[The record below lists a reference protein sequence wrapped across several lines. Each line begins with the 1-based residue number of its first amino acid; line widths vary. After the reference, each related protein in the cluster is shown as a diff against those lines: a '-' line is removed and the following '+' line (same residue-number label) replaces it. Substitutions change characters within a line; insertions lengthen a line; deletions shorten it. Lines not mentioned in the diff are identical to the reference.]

1 MGITFHNQLDK
12 KSLKIV
18 QLKKHIL
25 RGNQIFK
32 YLVSSFFKERTFQ
45 IYLNQFVMNEII
57 SYFSTIPS
65 SHRSLI
71 LVGGITFFWIIENT
85 FPLFQMK
92 YHKWQHA
99 GINFFLT
106 FTTIIVNFVLAFIL
120 IKTASWTTENHF
132 GILQWLPEI
141 PIWLYTIIGLL
152 LLDLIGAYLV
162 HFIEHKVKFL
172 WRFHIIHHT
181 DTWIDTTTANRH
193 HPGES
198 IIRFVFTTLG
208 VLVVGSPMWMVFLYQ
223 TLSVIATQFNH
234 ANISLPNKLDV
245 FLSYFLVSPNMH
257 KVHHHYVL
265 PYTDS
270 NYGNIFSVWDR
281 LFGTF
286 TTLPKEELIYGV
298 DTHMLPE
305 ENNQLR
311 NLLKIPFQKLR
322 SFNSEKKQ

>member
-1 MGITFHNQLDK
+1 
-12 KSLKIV
+12 
-18 QLKKHIL
+18 
-25 RGNQIFK
+25 
-32 YLVSSFFKERTFQ
+32 
-45 IYLNQFVMNEII
+45 MNEII

-71 LVGGITFFWIIENT
+71 LVGGIAFFWIIENT

-162 HFIEHKVKFL
+162 HFIQHKAKFL
-172 WRFHIIHHT
+172 WRFHVIHHT

-208 VLVVGSPMWMVFLYQ
+208 VLIVGSPMWMDFLYQ

-245 FLSYFLVSPNMH
+245 FLSYFIVSPNMH

-298 DTHMLPE
+298 DTHMQPE
-305 ENNQLR
+305 ENNQLK